1 MVDIR
6 RQELALRG
14 QAMTQEDNQFA
25 QKQAERA
32 KESAA
37 DNEIAKDR
45 INVQKEI
52 ADDKLDLG
60 LDRLEQQA
68 ELKLAEMNQKMRG

>member
-1 MVDIR
+1 
-6 RQELALRG
+6 
-14 QAMTQEDNQFA
+14 MTQEDNQFA

-32 KESAA
+32 QEKST
-37 DNEIAKDR
+37 DDEIAKDR

-60 LDRLEQQA
+60 FDRLEQQA
-68 ELKLAEMNQKMRG
+68 ELKLMEMNQKMRGQQ

>member
-1 MVDIR
+1 M
-6 RQELALRG
+6 E
-14 QAMTQEDNQFA
+14 QEDNQFA

-32 KESAA
+32 QENAA

-68 ELKLAEMNQKMRG
+68 ELKLMEMNQKMRGQQWIPIG